1 MIGPDRGSVQDFS
14 KTAPHSPYVVI
25 PEYASK
31 TLHFS
36 HSSALYSIL
45 ELKFPIRGSLGLSSS
60 LPGCSLHAGRAVGTE
75 H

>member
-45 ELKFPIRGSLGLSSS
+45 ELKFPLEALSVS
-60 LPGCSLHAGRAVGTE
+60 LPPFRAAHCMQEGP
-75 H
+75 